1 MQSAV
6 VFLGPSLDRRE
17 AGALL
22 PADYRPPAAR
32 GDLTRAVQEGARVI
46 GLIDGVFFQE
56 SSVGHREILAALSAG
71 VRVVGASSMGA
82 LRAAE
87 LHTLGMEGVGEVY
100 RMYRDG
106 VLVSDDE
113 VALAFD
119 PDSGSALS
127 EPLVNIRA
135 TLARAVSD
143 GVLGEGDA
151 GALLAVAGSL
161 YYPDRTYPRMV
172 RDAGGSADPEALARF
187 ARWVVEGAV
196 DLKRMDAIQALGRI
210 REILGDL
217 HHPPDPG
224 KASFAGKGE
233 W

>member
-17 AGALL
+17 AVALL

-56 SSVGHREILAALSAG
+56 SSVGHREILAALRAG

-100 RMYRDG
+100 RLYRDG

-119 PDSGSALS
+119 PETCTALS

-135 TLARAVSD
+135 TLARA
-143 GVLGEGDA
+143 LEEGLIDEPVG
-151 GALLAVAGSL
+151 GALLSAARAL
-161 YYPDRTYPRMV
+161 YYPDRTWPRIAREAKGSV
-172 RDAGGSADPEALARF
+172 DPGILAGFS
-187 ARWVVEGAV
+187 RWVETGAV
-196 DLKRMDAIQALGRI
+196 DLKRQDAILALRRI
-210 REILGDL
+210 REILASGD
-217 HHPPDPG
+217 G
-224 KASFAGKGE
+224 RRT
-233 W
+233 

>member
-17 AGALL
+17 AAALL

-32 GDLTRAVQEGARVI
+32 GDLSRAVQEGAPVI

-56 SSVGHREILAALSAG
+56 SSVGHREILAALSSG
-71 VRVVGASSMGA
+71 VHVVGASSMGA

-106 VLVSDDE
+106 ILVSDDE

-119 PDSGSALS
+119 PETFTALS

-135 TLARAVSD
+135 TLARAETD
-143 GVLGEGDA
+143 GIIGYADSE
-151 GALLAVAGSL
+151 ALLAVAISL
-161 YYPDRTYPRMV
+161 YYPDRTYPRIV
-172 RDAGGSADPEALARF
+172 KEAKAAVDTRTLARF
-187 ARWVVEGAV
+187 SRWVETGGV
-196 DLKRMDAIQALGRI
+196 DLKKADAILALGRI
-210 REILGDL
+210 REILGA
-217 HHPPDPG
+217 PPP
-224 KASFAGKGE
+224 SP
-233 W
+233 

>member
-6 VFLGPSLDRRE
+6 VFLGPSLDRR
-17 AGALL
+17 AALAVL

-32 GDLTRAVQEGARVI
+32 GDITRAVSDGAEVI

-87 LHTLGMEGVGEVY
+87 LHTLGMEGVGEVF

-119 PDSGSALS
+119 PESFIALS

-135 TLARAVSD
+135 TLRRAED
-143 GVLGEGDA
+143 EGVIDSRTGEILFITA
-151 GALLAVAGSL
+151 SSL
-161 YYPDRTYPRMV
+161 YYPDRTYPRVV
-172 RDAGGSADPEALARF
+172 REVEREADPVLLARF
-187 ARWVVEGAV
+187 ARWVETGAV
-196 DLKRMDAIQALGRI
+196 DLKRKDAVLALERI
-210 REILGDL
+210 REIVRESG
-217 HHPPDPG
+217 
-224 KASFAGKGE
+224 
-233 W
+233 

>member
-6 VFLGPSLDRRE
+6 VFLGPSLDRL
-17 AGALL
+17 AAAALL

-32 GDLTRAVQEGARVI
+32 GDLSRAVREGARVI

-106 VLVSDDE
+106 ILVSDDE

-119 PDSGSALS
+119 PETCIALS
-127 EPLVNIRA
+127 EPLENIRA
-135 TLARAVSD
+135 TLARA
-143 GVLGEGDA
+143 EEE
-151 GALLAVAGSL
+151 
-161 YYPDRTYPRMV
+161 RMLE
-172 RDAGGSADPEALARF
+172 RGHR
-187 ARWVVEGAV
+187 VVN
-196 DLKRMDAIQALGRI
+196 
-210 REILGDL
+210 
-217 HHPPDPG
+217 
-224 KASFAGKGE
+224 
-233 W
+233 

>member
-17 AGALL
+17 AEAIL

-32 GDLTRAVQEGARVI
+32 GDLTRAAREGAGVI

-56 SSVGHREILAALSAG
+56 SSVGHREILAALKSG

-100 RMYRDG
+100 RLYRDG
-106 VLVSDDE
+106 ILVSDDE

-119 PDSGSALS
+119 PETFTALS

-135 TLARAVSD
+135 TLSRAEAD
-143 GVLGEGDA
+143 GIIGYMDSE
-151 GALLAVAGSL
+151 ALLSAAMSL
-161 YYPDRTYPRMV
+161 YYPHRTYPRIIRGAKAAV
-172 RDAGGSADPEALARF
+172 DPRTLSRF
-187 ARWVVEGAV
+187 SGWVETGAV
-196 DLKRMDAIQALGRI
+196 DLKKADAILALGRI
-210 REILGDL
+210 REILGA
-217 HHPPDPG
+217 PG
-224 KASFAGKGE
+224 P
-233 W
+233 

>member
-1 MQSAV
+1 MRSAV
-6 VFLGPSLDRRE
+6 VFLGPSLDR
-17 AGALL
+17 AAALALL

-32 GDLTRAVQEGARVI
+32 GDLTAAVRDGAVVI

-56 SSVGHREILAALSAG
+56 SSVGHREILAALSTG

-119 PDSGSALS
+119 PETFTALS

-135 TLARAVSD
+135 TLNRAESD
-143 GVLGEGDA
+143 GIIEYMDSE
-151 GALLAVAGSL
+151 ALLSAAIAL
-161 YYPDRTYPRMV
+161 YYPDRTYARIV
-172 RDAGGSADPEALARF
+172 REAKASVDSRTLARF
-187 ARWVVEGAV
+187 SRWVETGAV
-196 DLKRMDAIQALGRI
+196 DLKKADAILALGRI
-210 REILGDL
+210 REILGA
-217 HHPPDPG
+217 PVPS
-224 KASFAGKGE
+224 A
-233 W
+233 

>member
-6 VFLGPSLDRRE
+6 VFLGPSLDRR
-17 AGALL
+17 AALAIL
-22 PADYRPPAAR
+22 GADYRPPAAR
-32 GDLTRAVQEGARVI
+32 GDITRAVSDGAGVI

-56 SSVGHREILAALSAG
+56 SSVGHREILAALKGG
-71 VRVVGASSMGA
+71 VRVIGASSMGA

-119 PDSGSALS
+119 PESFTALS

-135 TLARAVSD
+135 TLARAEEE
-143 GVLGEGDA
+143 GVIDRRTVEILFSA
-151 GALLAVAGSL
+151 ASSL
-161 YYPDRTYPRMV
+161 YYPDRTYPRLV
-172 RDAGGSADPEALARF
+172 REAKGAADPETLARF
-187 ARWVVEGAV
+187 ARWVERGAV
-196 DLKRMDAIQALGRI
+196 DLKRMDAILALERI
-210 REILGDL
+210 REILG
-217 HHPPDPG
+217 G
-224 KASFAGKGE
+224 SASPS
-233 W
+233 

>member
-1 MQSAV
+1 MRSAV

-17 AGALL
+17 ALAIL

-32 GDLTRAVQEGARVI
+32 GDLTRAVSDGAGVI

-56 SSVGHREILAALSAG
+56 SSVGHREILAALKKR

-119 PDSGSALS
+119 PESFSALS

-135 TLARAVSD
+135 TLARAEEE
-143 GVLGEGDA
+143 GVVDHGTREILFTA
-151 GALLAVAGSL
+151 ASSL
-161 YYPDRTYPRMV
+161 YYPDRTYPRLV
-172 RDAGGSADPEALARF
+172 REAGKAADPDSLDRF
-187 ARWVVEGAV
+187 ARWVVKGAV
-196 DLKRMDAIQALGRI
+196 DLKRRDALEALGRI
-210 REILGDL
+210 REILAETGL
-217 HHPPDPG
+217 
-224 KASFAGKGE
+224 
-233 W
+233 

>member
-1 MQSAV
+1 MRSAV

-17 AGALL
+17 ALGILA
-22 PADYRPPAAR
+22 ADYRPPAAR
-32 GDLTRAVQEGARVI
+32 GDLSAAARGRAKVI
-46 GLIDGVFFQE
+46 GLIDGIFFQE

-87 LHTLGMEGVGEVY
+87 LHSLGMEGIGDVY

-119 PDSGSALS
+119 PESFTALS

-135 TLARAVSD
+135 TLARALLEHIID
-143 GVLGEGDA
+143 EAMGE
-151 GALLAVAGSL
+151 ALLSAARAL
-161 YYPDRTYPRMV
+161 YYPDRTYPRIA
-172 RDAGGSADPEALARF
+172 RETKGSVDPDALARF
-187 ARWVVEGAV
+187 SRWVESGAV
-196 DLKRMDAIQALGRI
+196 DLKKADAVLALRRI
-210 REILGDL
+210 REILGE
-217 HHPPDPG
+217 PAPG
-224 KASFAGKGE
+224 T
-233 W
+233 

>member
-17 AGALL
+17 ALAILS
-22 PADYRPPAAR
+22 ADYRPPAAR
-32 GDLTRAVQEGARVI
+32 GDITRAVSDGARAI

-56 SSVGHREILAALSAG
+56 SSVGHREILGALRRG

-119 PDSGSALS
+119 PESFTALS

-135 TLARAVSD
+135 TLARAEEE
-143 GVLGEGDA
+143 GVIDHGTR
-151 GALLAVAGSL
+151 GALFSAASSL
-161 YYPDRTYPRMV
+161 YYPDRTYPRLV
-172 RDAGGSADPEALARF
+172 REAERSADPEALARF
-187 ARWVVEGAV
+187 ARWVGKGAV
-196 DLKRMDAIQALGRI
+196 DLKRRDAVEALSRI
-210 REILGDL
+210 RVILMEHGV
-217 HHPPDPG
+217 
-224 KASFAGKGE
+224 
-233 W
+233 

>member
-1 MQSAV
+1 MQSVV
-6 VFLGPSLDRRE
+6 VFLGPSLDRQ
-17 AGALL
+17 AALAIL
-22 PADYRPPAAR
+22 EADYRPPAAR
-32 GDLTRAVQEGARVI
+32 GDITRAVSDGARVI

-56 SSVGHREILAALSAG
+56 SSVGHREILGALKRG

-106 VLVSDDE
+106 ILVSDDE

-119 PDSGSALS
+119 PESGIALS

-135 TLARAVSD
+135 TLARAEEE
-143 GVLGEGDA
+143 GVVDPATGGI
-151 GALLAVAGSL
+151 LLTAASAL
-161 YYPDRTYPRMV
+161 YYPDRTYPRLV
-172 RDAGGSADPEALARF
+172 RDARETADPETLARF
-187 ARWVVEGAV
+187 VRWVEKGAV

-210 REILGDL
+210 REILGGSA
-217 HHPPDPG
+217 PP
-224 KASFAGKGE
+224 S
-233 W
+233 

>member
-1 MQSAV
+1 MRSAV
-6 VFLGPSLDRRE
+6 VFLGPSLDRE
-17 AGALL
+17 SALAIL

-32 GDLTRAVQEGARVI
+32 GDIAEAVREGAGVI

-56 SSVGHREILAALSAG
+56 CSVGHREVLAALKAG

-106 VLVSDDE
+106 ILVSDDE

-119 PDSGSALS
+119 PDSGIALS

-135 TLARAVSD
+135 TLGRAEE
-143 GVLGEGDA
+143 EGILDPA
-151 GALLAVAGSL
+151 TRGALLAAALSL
-161 YYPDRTYPRMV
+161 YYPDRTYPRLV
-172 RDAGGSADPEALARF
+172 REAAGSVDPVTLARF
-187 ARWVVEGAV
+187 GRWVEKGAV
-196 DLKRMDAIQALGRI
+196 DLKRKDAVLALERI
-210 REILGDL
+210 REILGGSG
-217 HHPPDPG
+217 PS
-224 KASFAGKGE
+224 A
-233 W
+233 

>member
-1 MQSAV
+1 MLSAV
-6 VFLGPSLDRRE
+6 VFLGPSLDRR
-17 AGALL
+17 AALAIL
-22 PADYRPPAAR
+22 GADYRPPAAR
-32 GDLTRAVQEGARVI
+32 GDITRAVSDGARVI

-56 SSVGHREILAALSAG
+56 SSVGHREILGALKRG

-119 PDSGSALS
+119 PESCTALS

-135 TLARAVSD
+135 TLAEALSE
-143 GVLGEGDA
+143 GVIDKGA
-151 GALLAVAGSL
+151 SAALLAGARGL
-161 YYPDRTYPRMV
+161 YYPDRTYPRVIGMA
-172 RDAGGSADPEALARF
+172 RGSADPAALDRF
-187 ARWVVEGAV
+187 SRWVETGAV
-196 DLKRMDAIQALGRI
+196 DLKRRDAIRALERI
-210 REILGDL
+210 REILGGL
-217 HHPPDPG
+217 HPPPDPG
-224 KASFAGKGE
+224 IFHGE
-233 W
+233 R

>member
-6 VFLGPSLDRRE
+6 VFLGPSLNRRE
-17 AGALL
+17 ATSLL

-32 GDLTRAVQEGARVI
+32 GDLTAAARDGVRVI
-46 GLIDGVFFQE
+46 GLIDGVFFQA
-56 SSVGHREILAALSAG
+56 SSVGHREILAALAAG

-119 PDSGSALS
+119 PETFTALS

-135 TLARAVSD
+135 TLARA
-143 GVLGEGDA
+143 LEEGIVDE
-151 GALLAVAGSL
+151 GAVESLFSAAKAL
-161 YYPDRTYPRMV
+161 YYPDRTYTRIV
-172 RDAGGSADPEALARF
+172 REVRGTVDPKDLTRF
-187 ARWVVEGAV
+187 ARWVETGSV
-196 DLKRMDAIQALGRI
+196 DLKKADAILALKWI
-210 REILGDL
+210 RDILS
-217 HHPPDPG
+217 P
-224 KASFAGKGE
+224 
-233 W
+233 

>member
-1 MQSAV
+1 MRSAV
-6 VFLGPSLDRRE
+6 VFLGPSLDRQ
-17 AGALL
+17 AALAIL
-22 PADYRPPAAR
+22 SADYRPPAAR
-32 GDLTRAVQEGARVI
+32 GDITRAVSEGARII

-56 SSVGHREILAALSAG
+56 SSVGHREILAALRTG

-119 PDSGSALS
+119 PESFIALS

-135 TLARAVSD
+135 TLNRAEE
-143 GVLGEGDA
+143 EGIIDP
-151 GALLAVAGSL
+151 GTRGILLSVASSL
-161 YYPDRTYPRMV
+161 YYPGRTYPRMV
-172 RDAGGSADPEALARF
+172 KEAEGLADPAALDRF
-187 ARWVVEGAV
+187 GRWVGEGAV
-196 DLKRMDAIQALGRI
+196 DLKRRDALQALERI
-210 REILGDL
+210 REILGGSG
-217 HHPPDPG
+217 PSP
-224 KASFAGKGE
+224 
-233 W
+233 